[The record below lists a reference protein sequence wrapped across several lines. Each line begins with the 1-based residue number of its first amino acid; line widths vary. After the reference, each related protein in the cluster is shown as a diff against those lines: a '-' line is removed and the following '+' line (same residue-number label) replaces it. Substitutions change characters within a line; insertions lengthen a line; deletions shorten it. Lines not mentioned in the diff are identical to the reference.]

1 MAFQGLYVVRSAPFM
16 SRVAFLNRFFVALV
30 LPSLILGSV
39 SFAAAQDGKTDTA
52 DPAAAESSPASAS
65 TTPGSA
71 ERSSVEKS
79 SPEADPL
86 KRPLTEKQKKQNS
99 KSLKIE
105 LSKTYKKW
113 LDEDVRWIITDEEQ
127 KAFKLLSNDEERDQF
142 IEAFWQRRDPTPD
155 TIENEFKEEHYRR
168 MAYANEHFAAG
179 IPGWKSDRGRIY
191 IMYGP
196 ADEIESH
203 PSGGSYE
210 RPMEEGGG
218 ETSTF
223 PFEDWRY
230 RYLEGIGQEVIIEFV
245 DTCMCGDYHMT
256 MDRSEKDAL
265 LYTPNAGLTLY
276 EQMGMSSKADRFT
289 GGGLE
294 RLGTG
299 PFSANNQTK
308 QFDRL
313 EQFYKLQKPPAVKFK
328 DLEEVV
334 SHKINVN
341 MMPFDVRTD
350 FVRVTSDTVLV
361 PITIQVKNRD
371 ITFVN
376 KDGVQRGTVNIF
388 GRVTTLTGK
397 VVQTDE
403 NTVQVDVPAELLPKV
418 TENSSVYWKALP
430 LRPNLYRID
439 VAVKDLNGDRSGLWS
454 SRLQVPSY
462 DDDRLSSSSL
472 IVADVMAPVST
483 KEIGTG
489 QFVIGNTKVRPR
501 VGSAS
506 GKPVVFKRNQ
516 KVYFWMQV
524 YNLGTDDKTHKPSAT
539 VEYNV
544 INAATNKAVIHTV
557 ESTEQMGNIGDQV
570 TLEKPLSASSLEP
583 GIYRIQIKV
592 NDNISKQTVDPSAT
606 FAVE

>member
-1 MAFQGLYVVRSAPFM
+1 MEKRMLLHP
-16 SRVAFLNRFFVALV
+16 
-30 LPSLILGSV
+30 
-39 SFAAAQDGKTDTA
+39 AAAQLL
-52 DPAAAESSPASAS
+52 PAAASSPDKAA
-65 TTPGSA
+65 PD
-71 ERSSVEKS
+71 
-79 SPEADPL
+79 ADPL
-86 KRPLTEKQKKQNS
+86 KRPLTDKQKKQNS

-230 RYLEGIGQEVIIEFV
+230 RYLEGIGQEIIIEFV

-276 EQMGMSSKADRFT
+276 EQMGMASKADRFT

-299 PFSANNQTK
+299 PFS
-308 QFDRL
+308 
-313 EQFYKLQKPPAVKFK
+313 
-328 DLEEVV
+328 
-334 SHKINVN
+334 
-341 MMPFDVRTD
+341 
-350 FVRVTSDTVLV
+350 
-361 PITIQVKNRD
+361 
-371 ITFVN
+371 
-376 KDGVQRGTVNIF
+376 
-388 GRVTTLTGK
+388 
-397 VVQTDE
+397 
-403 NTVQVDVPAELLPKV
+403 
-418 TENSSVYWKALP
+418 
-430 LRPNLYRID
+430 
-439 VAVKDLNGDRSGLWS
+439 
-454 SRLQVPSY
+454 
-462 DDDRLSSSSL
+462 
-472 IVADVMAPVST
+472 
-483 KEIGTG
+483 
-489 QFVIGNTKVRPR
+489 
-501 VGSAS
+501 
-506 GKPVVFKRNQ
+506 
-516 KVYFWMQV
+516 
-524 YNLGTDDKTHKPSAT
+524 
-539 VEYNV
+539 
-544 INAATNKAVIHTV
+544 
-557 ESTEQMGNIGDQV
+557 TEQSD
-570 TLEKPLSASSLEP
+570 
-583 GIYRIQIKV
+583 
-592 NDNISKQTVDPSAT
+592 QTV
-606 FAVE
+606 

>member
-1 MAFQGLYVVRSAPFM
+1 M
-16 SRVAFLNRFFVALV
+16 SRVRFLKRLFAVSV
-30 LPSLILGSV
+30 LPVILWVMVSLASAQEGKAD
-39 SFAAAQDGKTDTA
+39 AATPSA
-52 DPAAAESSPASAS
+52 DASSSPDK
-65 TTPGSA
+65 TNPDT
-71 ERSSVEKS
+71 
-79 SPEADPL
+79 DPL
-86 KRPLTEKQKKQNS
+86 KRPLTDKQKKQNS

-168 MAYANEHFAAG
+168 MAYANEHYAAG

-230 RYLEGIGQEVIIEFV
+230 RYLEGVGQEVIIEFV

-265 LYTPNAGLTLY
+265 LNTPNAGLTLY
-276 EQMGMSSKADRFT
+276 EQMGMASKADRFS

-361 PITIQVKNRD
+361 PVTVQVKNRD
-371 ITFVN
+371 VTFVN

-388 GRVTTLTGK
+388 IRVTTLTGK
-397 VVQTDE
+397 IVQTDE

-583 GIYRIQIKV
+583 GVYRIQIKV